1 VLRYYIADR
10 ISSGG
15 MDAMLQSIER
25 AAASG
30 VECIQIRE
38 KDLSGRELCAL
49 VRRVLLAAKPYGPKI
64 LVNGRVDVALAAGA
78 QGTHLPANSIAPRD
92 LRPIVPADFLIGV
105 STHSVSETRAA
116 ESEGADFVV
125 FGPVFFTPSK
135 AAYGPPQGLDRL
147 REAAVAVRMPVLALG
162 GVTWQN
168 AGQCIA
174 AGAAGV
180 AGISMFQ
187 TLALPLHL

>member
-10 ISSGG
+10 FSSGG
-15 MDAMLQSIER
+15 IDAMLQSIER

-30 VECIQIRE
+30 VEWIQIRE
-38 KDLSGRELCAL
+38 KDLAGRELCAL
-49 VRRVLLAAKPYGPKI
+49 VRRVLLVAKPYRPKI

-78 QGTHLPANSIAPRD
+78 HGAHLPANSIAPRD
-92 LRPIVPADFLIGV
+92 LRPITPPDFLIGV
-105 STHSVSETRAA
+105 STHTVQETRAA
-116 ESEGADFVV
+116 ESEGADFAV

-147 REAAVAVRMPVLALG
+147 REAAAAVRMPVLALG

-187 TLALPLHL
+187 SLALPPNP